1 MTRRVLLVL
10 FICLFA
16 LPAFAAG
23 GGEDSGGAAGMEGTT
38 DDPRLFEPGKLTV
51 ATGEPVYPPW
61 MMDDDP
67 YNGEGFESALVYALA
82 EELGFDRG
90 DVVWV
95 RATFDEGIA
104 PGAKSYDFNIQQY
117 SITED
122 RREFVTFSE
131 VYYQPDK
138 AVVAL
143 PGSGISDARTLA
155 DLQSA
160 DWGATIGT
168 TDLDYIENII
178 GADDV
183 AVYNDQVGTFQA
195 LLAGQIDGTVISGTR
210 NFYSTVQ
217 QYSAG
222 PTRRRKRRPSPQ
234 SFPRI
239 PTRRDSGSSLRRT
252 ALSRNGLTKVSRPSK
267 LTVPLPR
274 WPPNGWPRQV
284 GFRRSASEVSA
295 SRAAPAGGT
304 LSQSPRQ
311 ISSSAHQRHDGG
323 GGDPSHSHGRGAG

>member
-195 LLAGQIDGTVISGTR
+195 LLAGQIDGTVISVPTAYFATAVQVPEATIAAILPADPNEEGFGFVFEKDSPIAQWIDEGLAAIKADGT
-210 NFYSTVQ
+210 V
-217 QYSAG
+217 A
-222 PTRRRKRRPSPQ
+222 
-234 SFPRI
+234 
-239 PTRRDSGSSLRRT
+239 
-252 ALSRNGLTKVSRPSK
+252 ALATEWL
-267 LTVPLPR
+267 
-274 WPPNGWPRQV
+274 
-284 GFRRSASEVSA
+284 
-295 SRAAPAGGT
+295 AAAGGI
-304 LSQSPRQ
+304 PE
-311 ISSSAHQRHDGG
+311 ISE
-323 GGDPSHSHGRGAG
+323 